1 MLGNVCLFVII
12 TFTLMHGPVCA
23 AGGAGELVHSYP
35 LRTPYFCWRNT
46 SKCSVSHAFRH
57 ARLSLSFPFPFLSL
71 SSNSRALS
79 IDHNVQYCMFL
90 CPICTRVYTEWA
102 PVYPDVQ
109 VGEKGI
115 IRVKKESYGY
125 ILYTECKCMSTLRGA
140 RCRHVGSEIP
150 MQACSVSEKGP
161 VKMCAAV
168 RVKQ

>member
-1 MLGNVCLFVII
+1 M
-12 TFTLMHGPVCA
+12 
-23 AGGAGELVHSYP
+23 
-35 LRTPYFCWRNT
+35 
-46 SKCSVSHAFRH
+46 
-57 ARLSLSFPFPFLSL
+57 
-71 SSNSRALS
+71 
-79 IDHNVQYCMFL
+79 
-90 CPICTRVYTEWA
+90 
-102 PVYPDVQ
+102 YPDVQ

-150 MQACSVSEKGP
+150 MQACSAVLYVVVSEKGP